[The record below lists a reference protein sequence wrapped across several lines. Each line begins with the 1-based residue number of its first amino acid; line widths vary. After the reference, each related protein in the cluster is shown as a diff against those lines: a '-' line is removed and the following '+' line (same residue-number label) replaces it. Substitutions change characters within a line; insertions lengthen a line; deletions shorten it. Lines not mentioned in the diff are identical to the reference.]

1 MAFSHNHAAI
11 VQNQS
16 PPLIQKNKPVTTR
29 TAIDTVNL
37 LRRNLSHLSPPSP
50 SSYHA
55 PSIII
60 VPASLHVADLC
71 SGQLCYPPE
80 FGIDFRKTKTETINN
95 IPAARNRQTGIDGW
109 RQHGLTVF
117 FFSVQVFYF
126 TFNTG
131 HVASCGIQD

>member
-1 MAFSHNHAAI
+1 MASPFSHNHVAI

-16 PPLIQKNKPVTTR
+16 SPLIQKNKPVTTR

-55 PSIII
+55 PPIII

-80 FGIDFRKTKTETINN
+80 FGIDFMKTKTETINN
-95 IPAARNRQTGIDGW
+95 IPAARNRRTT
-109 RQHGLTVF
+109 RTTVF
-117 FFSVQVFYF
+117 FLSVQMFSF
-126 TFNTG
+126 TFNNTG
-131 HVASCGIQD
+131 HVAICGIQD